1 MKETDIEK
9 DLPWPKKISVRLK
22 EKTKKLMDGA
32 IFMCRYCDAEISGA
46 KNLATHYIKQHGKQG
61 RKEIMDKIRKNLPI

>member
-9 DLPWPKKISVRLK
+9 DLPWPKKISIRLK
-22 EKTKKLMDGA
+22 EWTVLFLCAD
-32 IFMCRYCDAEISGA
+32 IVT